1 MNSLSLLRSVIS
13 LMLELIE
20 FGVYSSMCFRYNHDW
35 FLGRCENSAKCKGSI
50 QLGSR
55 AAPFQLAARC
65 WWHFLGLRSKKI
77 RCRVQPPSY
86 SVGTKELQKLLPS
99 YPMAFPL
106 LFWHRFLQEWSYII
120 MHYCIGIIHVL
131 SEKSSVSGLR
141 RSQAENEAVRRH
153 KNYQKLM
160 GQTHPL
166 NTQEV
171 ARLGVVS

>member
-1 MNSLSLLRSVIS
+1 MNSLSLLRSVIQILLS

-86 SVGTKELQKLLPS
+86 SIGTKELQKHQKLRPS

-120 MHYCIGIIHVL
+120 MHYPCLVRKVFCQW
-131 SEKSSVSGLR
+131 SPQESSR
-141 RSQAENEAVRRH
+141 RWGSRH
-153 KNYQKLM
+153 KNRWGTPILWTLRKL
-160 GQTHPL
+160 QD
-166 NTQEV
+166 
-171 ARLGVVS
+171 